1 MGVPT
6 MVKYTTLGLKK
17 GRMVAVASRFWGPKM
32 TGSSSGMPTSK
43 ARLHTIFAV
52 ELAFGMWR
60 KRSRSKAQPM
70 TGPSTTTDTRNASNP
85 GQLWYSVSHVNTK
98 ADA

>member
-1 MGVPT
+1 

-17 GRMVAVASRFWGPKM
+17 GRMVEVASRFWGPKM

-52 ELAFGMWR
+52 ELAFEM
-60 KRSRSKAQPM
+60 
-70 TGPSTTTDTRNASNP
+70 
-85 GQLWYSVSHVNTK
+85 
-98 ADA
+98 